1 VIVRRLLTEKR
12 CNGPGDSA
20 NIHFDHE
27 VQGFSFRGNDQ
38 VWLSLR
44 RTALELDDP
53 RLGCGN
59 HEGQFRLCVLG
70 NIFQKDQHHAV
81 REIGRQFHALA
92 LELFFSLVICG
103 FDVHLSRARIYRKF
117 FRVLKARTLLD
128 TVVAQQLESTPLRED
143 QVLLLKRTVFEV
155 VDQMSGD
162 IIAVNDF
169 SGVAVRDHSSLHRAE
184 DQETVSH
191 TFLILD
197 TDRSGRSE
205 WGYQSPRKNQQG
217 NNGLSVHE
225 PASRGREH
233 QDSMPNWGSAVA
245 ESQPDARPVLESYVL
260 CLTVSHWEGALM
272 AETMLAVVKPE
283 AAPGADVREVKIPA
297 FGRTDVLVKVK
308 VASICGTDLHIY
320 NWDRWAQNRI
330 HPPLIPGHEFCGEVV
345 AFGDEVTSVREGDF
359 VSAEM
364 HVACGKCLQCRTGE
378 AHICQNVKIIGVDAD
393 GAFAEYV
400 VIPESNIWKLDPAIP
415 IEYAS
420 ILDPLGNAVHT
431 VLAGEIAAKSVAI
444 TGCGPIGLF
453 SIAVAK
459 AVGAT
464 SVFAIEV
471 NEHRA
476 KVARE
481 MQADYVLNPA
491 KEDVDAII
499 MEKTGGLGVDVV
511 LEMAGHPDSIRTA
524 FDIVRRGGRISLL
537 GLTSKPISLNFSED
551 IIFKGIT
558 VQGINGRRMYQTW
571 YQMTAL
577 LKSGKLNLHPVITDR
592 IPMKDF
598 GQAMER
604 LKTGE
609 ASKILVYPNGV
620 R

>member
-1 VIVRRLLTEKR
+1 
-12 CNGPGDSA
+12 
-20 NIHFDHE
+20 
-27 VQGFSFRGNDQ
+27 
-38 VWLSLR
+38 
-44 RTALELDDP
+44 
-53 RLGCGN
+53 
-59 HEGQFRLCVLG
+59 
-70 NIFQKDQHHAV
+70 
-81 REIGRQFHALA
+81 
-92 LELFFSLVICG
+92 
-103 FDVHLSRARIYRKF
+103 
-117 FRVLKARTLLD
+117 
-128 TVVAQQLESTPLRED
+128 
-143 QVLLLKRTVFEV
+143 
-155 VDQMSGD
+155 
-162 IIAVNDF
+162 
-169 SGVAVRDHSSLHRAE
+169 
-184 DQETVSH
+184 
-191 TFLILD
+191 
-197 TDRSGRSE
+197 
-205 WGYQSPRKNQQG
+205 
-217 NNGLSVHE
+217 
-225 PASRGREH
+225 
-233 QDSMPNWGSAVA
+233 
-245 ESQPDARPVLESYVL
+245 
-260 CLTVSHWEGALM
+260 M
-272 AETMLAVVKPE
+272 AGTMLAVVKPE
-283 AAPGADVREVKIPA
+283 AAPGAEVREVPVPV
-297 FGRTDVLVKVK
+297 FGPSDVLVRVK
-308 VASICGTDLHIY
+308 IASICGTDLHIY

-330 HPPLIPGHEFCGEVV
+330 KPPLIPGHEFCGEVV
-345 AFGDEVTSVREGDF
+345 AFGNEVTSVKEGDL

-378 AHICQNVKIIGVDAD
+378 AHICQNVKIIGVDAN

-400 VIPESNIWKLDPAIP
+400 VIPESNIWKLDASIP
-415 IEYAS
+415 LEYAS

-431 VLAGEIAAKSVAI
+431 VLAGEIAAKSVAV

-476 KVARE
+476 KVARA

-491 KEDVDAII
+491 QEDVTGLV

-558 VQGINGRRMYQTW
+558 IQGINGRRMYQTW

-592 IPMKDF
+592 ISMTDF
-598 GQAMER
+598 GKAMER